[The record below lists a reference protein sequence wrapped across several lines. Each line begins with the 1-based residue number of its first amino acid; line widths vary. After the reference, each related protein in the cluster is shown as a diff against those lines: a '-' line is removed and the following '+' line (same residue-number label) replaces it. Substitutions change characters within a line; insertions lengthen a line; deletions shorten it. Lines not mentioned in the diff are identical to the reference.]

1 MHTGNLLGQIPS
13 PLPSEVFADLVS
25 TNNVRIERILSQGQ
39 QTPTGEWFDQ
49 DEHEW
54 VLLVQGEAIL
64 VFITPDTGVQERVHL
79 GPGDYINIPAHLQH
93 KHPGAPSAQGGV
105 DPSDRDNHLALRLLL
120 ASSRL
125 KKAMLL
131 LRRSKRRPWRR
142 KKAQSVDWASC

>member
-64 VFITPDTGVQERVHL
+64 VHIPVENEHLFRFKMNADSGLRVHRFRT
-79 GPGDYINIPAHLQH
+79 PQCTY
-93 KHPGAPSAQGGV
+93 
-105 DPSDRDNHLALRLLL
+105 SDVR
-120 ASSRL
+120 
-125 KKAMLL
+125 
-131 LRRSKRRPWRR
+131 
-142 KKAQSVDWASC
+142 

>member
-1 MHTGNLLGQIPS
+1 MHTGNLIGQTPS

-93 KHPGAPSAQGGV
+93 RVEWTHPTETTV
-105 DPSDRDNHLALRLLL
+105 WLC
-120 ASSRL
+120 
-125 KKAMLL
+125 
-131 LRRSKRRPWRR
+131 
-142 KKAQSVDWASC
+142 VYY